1 MLRSQKKK
9 TQPTNNSGGNSLP
22 ITQNPFKDENDN
34 NSRRTYLLIFLIISI
49 LGLFIFFPPSK
60 VSSMIV
66 AQAPVSHDK
75 VTTAQDGSIQKL
87 SDNDYII
94 SLETQLEQ
102 MRLKLESAEKEGQI
116 SRQSLQQITA
126 ELKQEKDKGEK
137 VDGDTGALTDKIEH
151 LQKEI
156 QMMSKRDILET
167 FGEGPY
173 KVKMKLKFND
183 EDTQET
189 KDNTF
194 MLEMAPIDLMPHAVN
209 HFLQMVH
216 LGLLN
221 GSVFHRNAGHVV
233 QGGPGPR
240 RSDFRKHNI
249 GSVSFQEYSP
259 KFPHVKYTIGYA
271 GRPGG
276 PDWYVSTIDN
286 TRNHGPGG
294 QKSYAVLN
302 EADPCFGKV
311 IDGFDAITRL
321 QKEKVQ
327 PGGYKRMVKPVTIEY
342 AILI

>member
-34 NSRRTYLLIFLIISI
+34 FSINSRRTYLLIFLIISI

-66 AQAPVSHDK
+66 AQAPVSHNK

-87 SDNDYII
+87 SDNDYIF

-116 SRQSLQQITA
+116 SRQSLQKITA

-167 FGEGPY
+167 
-173 KVKMKLKFND
+173 
-183 EDTQET
+183 
-189 KDNTF
+189 
-194 MLEMAPIDLMPHAVN
+194 
-209 HFLQMVH
+209 
-216 LGLLN
+216 
-221 GSVFHRNAGHVV
+221 
-233 QGGPGPR
+233 
-240 RSDFRKHNI
+240 
-249 GSVSFQEYSP
+249 
-259 KFPHVKYTIGYA
+259 
-271 GRPGG
+271 
-276 PDWYVSTIDN
+276 
-286 TRNHGPGG
+286 
-294 QKSYAVLN
+294 
-302 EADPCFGKV
+302 
-311 IDGFDAITRL
+311 
-321 QKEKVQ
+321 
-327 PGGYKRMVKPVTIEY
+327 
-342 AILI
+342 